1 MLPGGVL
8 AAAGGVL
15 VQVLR
20 LLPSVPGSAL
30 AAPGP
35 ALEPLHQHG
44 VPAEEGEAGQWQ
56 LWVPSPIGF
65 QISEDFCP
73 RGGFG
78 ELKEE
83 IFLLSRGPCLSL
95 CPAPWWTTSISSLT
109 STC

>member
-15 VQVLR
+15 VQVLC
-20 LLPSVPGSAL
+20 LLPSVPGSSL

-44 VPAEEGEAGQWQ
+44 VPAEEGEAGQQ
-56 LWVPSPIGF
+56 RLWAPCPIGL
-65 QISEDFCP
+65 QISGDFCP

-78 ELKEE
+78 ELKEG
-83 IFLLSRGPCLSL
+83 LSPF
-95 CPAPWWTTSISSLT
+95 
-109 STC
+109 